1 MRSNTFLKK
10 AALLCCG
17 YGLMSDAVI
26 VPLTT
31 SILKDF
37 PGTGEVLI
45 NFIIGGSFLFSLLS
59 ALVTG
64 RVIHRFNKKNVLL
77 FGTLVYS
84 IASFSSAFAPNIA
97 FLAVTRAIDGLTD
110 GMVGVAVVL
119 AINEMFEDPQERN
132 TMVGLHWT
140 AVSAYGVVL
149 SLLSGFLCVCSWRT
163 SLFSNILSFIT
174 PLLIWVCVPSMP
186 PRKGDA
192 VHAEICALKEIKKDK
207 LPWLWIGFSLLAS
220 LVLNCLSNVFY
231 FTADFYVTE
240 RSLGNSALTGAF
252 TAMSTVGGA
261 AGIVFGKL
269 YGKLRNGFP
278 VMLFAAAAIGTA
290 ALALPI
296 GAFWICIFHILIG
309 ATYTLGLSYYQAS
322 VVERIHSSKNGQI
335 LSFFDVVS
343 YIGLSSSAYV
353 PMAIALFTGRE
364 SYVTCYIPISIVL
377 LIFAGIY
384 LVYMVSE
391 GRKTALRK

>member
-1 MRSNTFLKK
+1 MRSNTFFKK

-45 NFIIGGSFLFSLLS
+45 NFIIGGSFIFSLFS

-64 RVIHRFNKKNVLL
+64 RVIHCFNKKTVLL

-84 IASFSSAFAPNIA
+84 IASFASAFAPSIA

-110 GMVGVAVVL
+110 GMVGVTVVL
-119 AINEMFEDPQERN
+119 AISELFGDPLERN
-132 TMVGLHWT
+132 SMLGLHWT

-149 SLLSGFLCVCSWRT
+149 SLLSGFLCVYSWRA

-174 PLLIWVCVPSMP
+174 PLLIWIYVPSMP
-186 PRKGDA
+186 PRETA
-192 VHAEICALKEIKKDK
+192 VRPAAANGSHDKAKEK
-207 LPWLWIGFSLLAS
+207 LPWLWISFSLLAA

-231 FTADFYVTE
+231 FTADFYVAE
-240 RSLGNSALTGAF
+240 RALGSSALTGAF

-261 AGIVFGKL
+261 AGLVFGRL
-269 YGKLRNGFP
+269 YGKLKNAFP
-278 VMLFAAAAIGTA
+278 VMMFAAAAAGTA
-290 ALALPI
+290 SLAFPI
-296 GAFWICIFHILIG
+296 GALWICFFHIIIG

-322 VVERIHSSKNGQI
+322 VVERIHSAKSGQI
-335 LSFFDVVS
+335 LSFFDVTS

-353 PMAIALFTGRE
+353 PMVIALFTGSE
-364 SYVTCYIPISIVL
+364 SYVTCYIPISVIL
-377 LIFAGIY
+377 LLFAGIY
-384 LVYMVSE
+384 LLSMLSA
-391 GRKTALRK
+391 RKKD

>member
-1 MRSNTFLKK
+1 MRSNRFLKK

-31 SILKDF
+31 SILKEF
-37 PGTGEVLI
+37 PDTGEVLL
-45 NFIIGGSFLFSLLS
+45 NFIIGGAFLFSLVS

-64 RVIHRFNKKNVLL
+64 RVIHRLNKKKVLL

-84 IASFSSAFAPNIA
+84 IASFSSAFAPNAA

-119 AINEMFEDPQERN
+119 AINEMFTDPQEKN
-132 TMVGLHWT
+132 SMVGLHWT

-149 SLLSGFLCVCSWRT
+149 SLLSGFLCVYSWRA
-163 SLFSNILSFIT
+163 SLFSNILSFLT
-174 PLLIWVCVPSMP
+174 PLLIWLYVPSMP
-186 PRKGDA
+186 PREADAICSGDPA
-192 VHAEICALKEIKKDK
+192 SHETAKEK

-231 FTADFYVTE
+231 FTADFYVAE
-240 RSLGNSALTGAF
+240 RALGNSALTGTF

-261 AGIVFGKL
+261 AGLIFGKL
-269 YGKLRNGFP
+269 YGKLKNGFP
-278 VMLFAAAAIGTA
+278 VMMFAAAAIGTA
-290 ALALPI
+290 ALALPVS
-296 GAFWICIFHILIG
+296 AVLICFFHIIIG

-322 VVERIHSSKNGQI
+322 VVERIHSSRNGQI
-335 LSFFDVVS
+335 LSFFDVTG
-343 YIGLSSSAYV
+343 YIGLSASAYV
-353 PMAIALFTGRE
+353 PMVIAMFTGKE
-364 SYVTCYIPISIVL
+364 SYVACYIPISIVL
-377 LIFAGIY
+377 LIFTGIY
-384 LVYMVSE
+384 LIYMLSA
-391 GRKTALRK
+391 GKMQKS